1 MLVLVFLKSSFIARL
16 CSKCPTPEGS
26 DFCFLLFFHGGQSWM
41 PCNFFSLKESKCP
54 TPEGS
59 DFFFFWW
66 GRGGCHSTQTDTGA
80 NMLKSTLNSFFLKST
95 LNSAFV

>member
-1 MLVLVFLKSSFIARL
+1 VLVLVFLKSSFIARL

-26 DFCFLLFFHGGQSWM
+26 DFVFAFFHGGQSWM

-59 DFFFFWW
+59 DFFFS
-66 GRGGCHSTQTDTGA
+66 GGAEGDAIQLRLIRGHTC
-80 NMLKSTLNSFFLKST
+80 
-95 LNSAFV
+95 